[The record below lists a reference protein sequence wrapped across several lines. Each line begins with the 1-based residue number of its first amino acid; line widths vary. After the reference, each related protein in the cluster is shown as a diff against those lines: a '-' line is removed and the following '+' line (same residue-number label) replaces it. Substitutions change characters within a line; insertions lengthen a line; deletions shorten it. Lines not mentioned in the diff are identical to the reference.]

1 MRSRD
6 LVEKQ
11 FAEFYDLYVADFQQD
26 IPIYRDVAAKFPGAV
41 LEAGCATG
49 RVLAR
54 LAQAGHEV
62 HGIDTS
68 REMLDLAREKVR
80 PFKDRARAFDH
91 DLRSAALPTGFHS
104 ILATLYSFNT
114 LIDVEEQRLFLRHA
128 RHSLRS
134 PGVIVID
141 CFYPLSMVRPETQGE
156 WREIEREVGERRIQ
170 VRDRRD
176 MLTPLL
182 ERRTQVFRI
191 DGGPEATFVTHRRY
205 APPSMLAT
213 LLEEAGFEGILWA
226 RGYDLST
233 ARAIEPDD
241 RPGGPFLLIAEC

>member
-1 MRSRD
+1 MQSRD

-11 FAEFYDLYVADFQQD
+11 FAEFYDLYVADFHQD
-26 IPIYRDVAAKFPGAV
+26 IPIYRDVAAKFSGPV

-54 LAQAGHEV
+54 LAQAGFEV

-68 REMLDLAREKVR
+68 REMLDLAREKIR

-91 DLRSAALPTGFHS
+91 NLRSSALPTGFHS
-104 ILATLYSFNT
+104 VLATLYSFNS

-128 RHSLRS
+128 RQSLYS

-141 CFYPLSMVRPETQGE
+141 CFYPRSLVRPETEGE
-156 WREIEREVGERRIQ
+156 WREIERDVGEQRIH

-191 DGGPEATFVTHRRY
+191 DSGPEATVVTHRRY
-205 APPSMLAT
+205 APPGMIAN

-226 RGYDLST
+226 QNYDLST

-241 RPGGPFLLIAEC
+241 RPGGPFLIIAEC